1 MNRKKINESI
11 GDEIRFARLRKRMTQ
26 EQLAQKT
33 GLGRSTIAKYESGQI
48 EMSMPV
54 FIELCAAIGVSY
66 IDILKGIDL

>member
-26 EQLAQKT
+26 EQLSQKT
-33 GLGRSTIAKYESGQI
+33 GIGRSTIAKYESGQI

-54 FIELCAAIGVSY
+54 FITICDAIGVNY
-66 IDILKGIDL
+66 AEILNGVNI

>member
-1 MNRKKINESI
+1 MNRKKINEAI

-66 IDILKGIDL
+66 IDILRGIDL

>member
-1 MNRKKINESI
+1 MNRKKINEAI

-54 FIELCAAIGVSY
+54 FIELCNAIGVSY
-66 IDILKGIDL
+66 IDILNGIDL

>member
-54 FIELCAAIGVSY
+54 FIELCDAIGVSY
-66 IDILKGIDL
+66 IDVLKGIDL

>member
-54 FIELCAAIGVSY
+54 FIELCNAIGVSY
-66 IDILKGIDL
+66 IDILKGIEL

>member
-11 GDEIRFARLRKRMTQ
+11 GNEIRFARLRKRMTQ

-54 FIELCAAIGVSY
+54 FIELCNAIGVSY
-66 IDILKGIDL
+66 IDILKGIEL

>member
-26 EQLAQKT
+26 EQLAKKT

-54 FIELCAAIGVSY
+54 FIELCDAIGVSY

>member
-1 MNRKKINESI
+1 MNRKKINEAI

>member
-26 EQLAQKT
+26 EQLSQKT

-54 FIELCAAIGVSY
+54 FIELCDAIGVSY
-66 IDILKGIDL
+66 IDVLKGIDL

>member
-1 MNRKKINESI
+1 MNRKKINEAI
-11 GDEIRFARLRKRMTQ
+11 GDEVRFARLRKRMTQ

-54 FIELCAAIGVSY
+54 FIELCNAIGVSY
-66 IDILKGIDL
+66 IDILKGIEL

>member
-1 MNRKKINESI
+1 MNRKKINEAI
-11 GDEIRFARLRKRMTQ
+11 GDEVRFARLRKRMTQ

-54 FIELCAAIGVSY
+54 FIELCNAIGVSY

>member
-54 FIELCAAIGVSY
+54 FIELCDAIGVSY

>member
-54 FIELCAAIGVSY
+54 FIELCDAIGVSY
-66 IDILKGIDL
+66 IDILKGIEL